1 MCSVG
6 GSIGWS
12 RCTAWALATQ
22 HMDPCTPS
30 RALLTCPLPPIQTP
44 RLPPAGS
51 RRRGAGAVKQATGA
65 SGQRLKG
72 AALVCSWQHLEEW
85 GPPASRPQF
94 KPSPCA
100 GAPPPPTRAPVAHTA
115 AICASYSSRP
125 MWKDCCSRNFHMIWR
140 PSQRVRGAQVFPASP
155 SALWRWLPQCT
166 TRTQHANGCA
176 AAVQPHSIVTSSHT
190 AS

>member
-100 GAPPPPTRAPVAHTA
+100 GAPPPPHAPRWRTPLPFARRTPRGPCGRTA
-115 AICASYSSRP
+115 AP
-125 MWKDCCSRNFHMIWR
+125 
-140 PSQRVRGAQVFPASP
+140 G
-155 SALWRWLPQCT
+155 
-166 TRTQHANGCA
+166 
-176 AAVQPHSIVTSSHT
+176 TST
-190 AS
+190 

>member
-100 GAPPPPTRAPVAHTA
+100 GGPPPPPHAPRWRTPLPFARRTPRGPCGRTA
-115 AICASYSSRP
+115 AP
-125 MWKDCCSRNFHMIWR
+125 
-140 PSQRVRGAQVFPASP
+140 G
-155 SALWRWLPQCT
+155 
-166 TRTQHANGCA
+166 
-176 AAVQPHSIVTSSHT
+176 TST
-190 AS
+190 